1 MIILGID
8 PGLATMGYGV
18 ISAVHGNFSVIDYGV
33 VTTPKELTLPQRL
46 AQLED
51 GVKELVETFKPQ
63 NIAIEELFFSKN
75 ITTGI
80 PVAEARGVILLTA
93 VKSLGD
99 EVYEYTPNQI
109 KMAITGYGGADKIQ
123 MQHMVQALLR
133 LKKVPRPD
141 DAADAL
147 AVALCHAQTSRMTT
161 EFKIK

>member
-161 EFKIK
+161 EFKIR

>member
-18 ISAVHGNFSVIDYGV
+18 IKSEKGNFSVIDYGV
-33 VTTPKELTLPQRL
+33 VTTPNDCTLPERL
-46 AQLED
+46 LQLED
-51 GVKELVETFKPQ
+51 GVKELIDTYKPD
-63 NIAIEELFFSKN
+63 NVSIEELFFSKN

-93 VKSLGD
+93 VKSLGK

-109 KMAITGYGGADKIQ
+109 KQAVTGYGGADKIQ
-123 MQHMVQALLR
+123 MQHMMQVLLR
-133 LKKVPRPD
+133 LKSVPRPD

-147 AVALCHAQTSRMTT
+147 AVAICHAQTSRLAGN
-161 EFKIK
+161 FKVQ

>member
-1 MIILGID
+1 MTILGID

-18 ISAVHGNFSVIDYGV
+18 IEAEHGSFRVVDYGV
-33 VTTPKELTLPQRL
+33 VTTPKECNLPERL
-46 AQLED
+46 CQLEE
-51 GVKELVETFKPQ
+51 GVGELIDTYKPAS
-63 NIAIEELFFSKN
+63 IAIEELFFSKN

-109 KMAITGYGGADKIQ
+109 KQAITGYGGADKIQ

-133 LKKVPRPD
+133 LKNVPRPD

-147 AVALCHAQTSRMTT
+147 AVALCHAQTSRLQAG
-161 EFKIK
+161 FKVR

>member
-46 AQLED
+46 AQLEE
-51 GVKELVETFKPQ
+51 GVTELIQTFKPQ
-63 NIAIEELFFSKN
+63 NISIEELFFSKN

-93 VKSLGD
+93 VKNLGD

-133 LKKVPRPD
+133 LKKIPRPD

-147 AVALCHAQTSRMTT
+147 AVALCHAQTSRLST
-161 EFKIK
+161 EFKIR